1 VDLTK
6 SRNIGI
12 AAHIDAGK
20 TTTTERVLYYTR
32 KTHKMG
38 EVDEGTT
45 ITDFDAEEQE
55 RGITIYSAAVSCPW
69 RDHTINIIDT
79 PGHVDFT
86 AEVERALRVLDG
98 AVVVFDAK
106 EGVEAQ
112 SETVWRQANKYRVPR
127 LCFLNKMDKLGA
139 DFAAAFDSLR
149 KRLSARPAAVQIPI
163 GAESFFEGI
172 IDLITMKAEYY
183 YPEKVG
189 TRSEVKPIPPELEE
203 AARRARHTLEEQV
216 AETSEELME
225 KFINDQPLTED
236 ELRAGLRKAT
246 IADQLH
252 PVFCGSALKSVGVQR
267 LLDGV
272 VDYLPSPKDTPPV
285 TAKTMKPKKGKV
297 PKDKELELHCDP
309 QGPLAVYVFKMIAEK
324 TADLYFLRVY
334 SGTLKS
340 GSRLY
345 NPGRDCKENISRM
358 FRIFAKKRE
367 AVETAE
373 AGEIVAAVGLK
384 ESLTGD
390 TLCDARQPVL
400 LEKIEFPETV
410 VSMRVEPQSSA
421 ERDKMNKS
429 LQMLARENP
438 TFGYDLNEET
448 GQGIVRGMGELHL
461 EVILNRL
468 RRDYNV
474 DVRVYPPQVSYR
486 ETVCGP
492 AEVVEEFHRELGDK
506 PMYAK
511 VKLRLEPYRPE
522 KGAEGVVFASQV
534 PEDVLPEEYIRAVE
548 EAVKD
553 AANTGQHGYRMI
565 NIKATLLSA
574 EYRQEESSGMS
585 FEAAARRAFDE
596 AAVEGGTA
604 LMEPIMRAQ
613 VVVPEAYFGAVSGD
627 LGRRRG
633 VVRSSEVKGDQRI
646 LEAEVPLKEMF
657 GYTSEL
663 RSMTQGRGT
672 CSMEPSHYA
681 VVPTQISDAIIS
693 PS

>member
-6 SRNIGI
+6 ARNIGI

-32 KTHKMG
+32 KTHRMG

-45 ITDFDAEEQE
+45 ITDYDSEEQE

-69 RDHTINIIDT
+69 RDHTVNIIDT

-98 AVVVFDAK
+98 AIVVFDAK

-127 LCFLNKMDKLGA
+127 LCFMNKMDKLGA

-149 KRLSARPAAVQIPI
+149 KRLHARPAAVQIPI

-172 IDLITMKAEYY
+172 IDLIAMKAEYY
-183 YPEKVG
+183 YPEKIG
-189 TRSEVKPIPPELEE
+189 TRSEIQPIPPELEE

-225 KFINDQPLTED
+225 KFIHDEPLTEE
-236 ELRAGLRKAT
+236 ELREGLRKAT

-252 PVFCGSALKSVGVQR
+252 PVFCGSALKSIGVQR

-272 VDYLPSPKDTPPV
+272 IDYLPSPKDMPPV
-285 TAKTMKPKKGKV
+285 TAKTEKPKKGKA
-297 PKDKELELHCDP
+297 PKEKEIELHCDP
-309 QGPLAVYVFKMIAEK
+309 DGPLVAYVFKIITEK
-324 TADLYFLRVY
+324 TADLYFVRIY

-345 NPGRDCKENISRM
+345 NPGRDCKENISRI

-367 AVETAE
+367 AAEQAE
-373 AGEIVAAVGLK
+373 AGEIVAVIGLK

-390 TLCDARQPVL
+390 TLCDAKQPVL

-421 ERDKMNKS
+421 DRDKMNKS
-429 LQMLARENP
+429 LYMLTRENP
-438 TFGYDLNEET
+438 TFGYEVNEET
-448 GQGIVRGMGELHL
+448 GQSIVRGMGELHL

-474 DVRVYPPQVSYR
+474 DVRVFPPQVSYR
-486 ETVCGP
+486 ETICNP
-492 AEVVEEFHRELGDK
+492 AEAEDEFHRELGDK

-511 VKLRLEPYRPE
+511 VKLRLEPFTPE
-522 KGAEGVVFASQV
+522 KGAEGVMFVSQV
-534 PEDVLPEEYIRAVE
+534 PEDTLPEEYINAVE

-565 NIKATLLSA
+565 NIKATLLSGA
-574 EYRQEESSGMS
+574 YRQEESSDMS

-596 AAVEGGTA
+596 AAVAGGTA
-604 LMEPIMRAQ
+604 LMEPIMRAHI
-613 VVVPEAYFGAVSGD
+613 VVPEAHFGTVSSD

-633 VVRSSEVKGDQRI
+633 VVKDSEVRGDQRV

-672 CSMEPSHYA
+672 CSLEPSHYA
-681 VVPTQISDAIIS
+681 IVPSNISDAILS